1 MRLFYTE
8 SNIGDIHQLTS
19 EESKHCIKVLRM
31 GMGQELWLTDG
42 RGTMCRC
49 EIINPDHRA
58 CEVSVIER
66 IENHQKRNHHLHI
79 AIAATKN
86 SARIEWF
93 LEKAVEIGIDEI
105 TPIIC
110 DHSERDTIKTDRLEK
125 IIVSAMKQSLKAYKP
140 KLNDPTPIIK
150 FIQNTREG
158 IKAICHCEETKKTSL
173 KDIYHPNEP
182 ITILIGPE
190 GDFSTREIQC
200 ALDCQY
206 LPVSLGDCRLRT
218 ETAALYAVTAI
229 NFINS

>member
-1 MRLFYTE
+1 MRLFYSE
-8 SNIGDIHQLTS
+8 SNIGDIHQLTA

-31 GMGQELWLTDG
+31 GMGQELWITDG

-49 EIINPDHRA
+49 EIISPDHRA

-66 IENHQKRNHHLHI
+66 IENHQQRNHYLHI
-79 AIAATKN
+79 ALATTKN

-105 TPIIC
+105 TPVVC
-110 DHSERDTIKTDRLEK
+110 DHSERDSIKTDRLEK

-140 KLNDPTPIIK
+140 KLNNPTPIIQL
-150 FIQNTREG
+150 INNAPEG
-158 IKAICHCEETKKTSL
+158 IKAICHCEDTQKTTL
-173 KDIYHPNEP
+173 KDIYRPHEP

-190 GDFSTREIQC
+190 GDFSIREIQT
-200 ALDCQY
+200 AIEHQF